1 MRVDGEEGAFEVV
14 GADHDEGALDD
25 LAVAGFAL
33 AEGGLGGALGGD
45 VDACGDDEADLSLGV
60 PESGGG
66 PGDAAEAAVA
76 VEPLIFKD
84 SGKGSGAEAFEGVD
98 GLGDLVAGGGL
109 VPGGAGGEGGG
120 GIGGGP
126 LAGGGGGERAGG
138 GGGDGG
144 GGGRGGAGAGGEQ

>member
-1 MRVDGEEGAFEVV
+1 MIVDGEEVAFEVV
-14 GADHDEGALDD
+14 GADHAEGTLDD

-45 VDACGDDEADLSLGV
+45 VDAGGDDEADLSLGV

-84 SGKGSGAEAFEGVD
+84 SGKGSGAEAFEGLD
-98 GLGDLVAGGGL
+98 GLGDLVAGGGV
-109 VPGGAGGEGGG
+109 VPGVAADEGGEGDA
-120 GIGGGP
+120 GGP
-126 LAGGGGGERAGG
+126 LSCAAGGRGGGGGAQ
-138 GGGDGG
+138 GGDGG
-144 GGGRGGAGAGGEQ
+144 GLAGQEREGG